1 MGTDDTSAEEVEGS
15 PEATEGEQEPQGAQA
30 PKTID
35 EVTIG
40 GHKIRLEAPKDF
52 MVCREIVRASGDNY
66 ERAICAALGVC
77 WNGKGTPKT
86 RYKTDYNALRY
97 GGDVYNELVGRGVHP
112 REIAWA
118 SHLALHHCA
127 LHAGA
132 VPLKAEVDAAV
143 GFSDAGAD

>member
-1 MGTDDTSAEEVEGS
+1 MSADETNDTVEEV
-15 PEATEGEQEPQGAQA
+15 PPTEEQGPQGDQA
-30 PKTID
+30 PQPIG
-35 EVTIG
+35 EVTIAG
-40 GHKIRLEAPKDF
+40 VKIQLEAPKDF
-52 MVCREIVRASGDNY
+52 MICREIVRASGDNY

-77 WNGKGTPKT
+77 WRGKGRPKA

-97 GGDVYNELVGRGVHP
+97 GGDVYNELIARGVQP

-127 LHAGA
+127 VHAGA

-143 GFSDAGAD
+143 GFSDAGVD